1 MSPAA
6 LSAMW
11 MSLQLAGITLLIA
24 TPLATALSWWMAR
37 ARWRGQMLL
46 ETVILLPLGLPPA
59 VIGFGLLLSLDESS
73 VVGRWLRDD
82 LGWSP
87 HSYPVGALMAA
98 CIMTVPMMARML
110 RPAFEALDPML
121 QPVAR
126 TLGATG
132 WHAWRTVTLPLTLPA
147 IGSAMALGFVAAWGE
162 SGAVLILASSVAGD
176 SHASTPP
183 PTAMQALWQSISTG
197 RDNELATELA
207 SVSVGMA
214 AASIALSERLRR
226 RWRWQHNWQGCAH
239 RDWRTER
246 P

>member
-1 MSPAA
+1 MSSAA
-6 LSAMW
+6 LSAVW
-11 MSLQLAGITLLIA
+11 MSLQLAALTLLIA

-37 ARWRGQMLL
+37 ARWRGKILL
-46 ETVILLPLGLPPA
+46 ETITLLPLGLPPA
-59 VIGFGLLLSLDESS
+59 VIGYGLLISLDEGSAL
-73 VVGRWLRDD
+73 GRWLRND
-82 LGWSP
+82 LDWHRPG
-87 HSYPVGALMAA
+87 YPVGALMAA

-162 SGAVLILASSVAGD
+162 SGAVLILATGLAGD
-176 SHASTPP
+176 THAPTPP
-183 PTAMQALWQSISTG
+183 PTAVLALWQSLSAG
-197 RDNELATELA
+197 RDDGLAMELAAL
-207 SVSVGMA
+207 SFGLA
-214 AASIALSERLRR
+214 AACILLSERLR
-226 RWRWQHNWQGCAH
+226 WQWQHNWRGSAH
-239 RDWRTER
+239 RNWRTER